1 MLVFINRFARCYS
14 VMNRSFI
21 NFCLCMSATILMG
34 CETSKSFSN
43 STPQLVAEPDS
54 VSAMLADAATRASNA
69 LETLAAVE
77 HGRGPAI
84 AAAPIGDAPIELRR
98 AITVNW
104 VGPAEQITKTLAER
118 ASYNFVV
125 VGVVPAVPVIVSIDV
140 ENKPVIEVLRDVGLQ
155 LGVRADIR
163 VDADQQLVEIHYAP
177 NTGARG

>member
-1 MLVFINRFARCYS
+1 MTRPFL
-14 VMNRSFI
+14 
-21 NFCLCMSATILMG
+21 NFCLCVSATVLMG
-34 CETSKSFSN
+34 CETAKSFSN
-43 STPQLVAEPDS
+43 STPQLVAEPDT

-84 AAAPIGDAPIELRR
+84 ASAPIGDAPANLRR

-104 VGPAEQITKTLAER
+104 VGPAEQITKILADR
-118 ASYNFVV
+118 ASYNFVT
-125 VGVVPAVPVIVSIDV
+125 VGVKPSVPVVVSIDA

-155 LGVRADIR
+155 LGLRADVR
-163 VDADQQLVEIHYAP
+163 VDADQQIVEIHYAP